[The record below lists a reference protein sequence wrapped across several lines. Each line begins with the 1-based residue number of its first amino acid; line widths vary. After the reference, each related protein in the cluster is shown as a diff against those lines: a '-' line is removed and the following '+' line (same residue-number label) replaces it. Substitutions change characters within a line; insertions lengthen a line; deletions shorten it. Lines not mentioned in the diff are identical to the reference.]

1 MCVYVQAKG
10 RHRVS
15 FSITGHSYFSDEI
28 SLNLELTNMAM
39 LAGQNALELLLYLP
53 PSLTA
58 PAFCV
63 GAGIQ
68 IQVLIFA

>member
-1 MCVYVQAKG
+1 
-10 RHRVS
+10 
-15 FSITGHSYFSDEI
+15 
-28 SLNLELTNMAM
+28 MAM

-68 IQVLIFA
+68 IQVLIFV